1 MILLIKNNLVNLI
14 YQYFFLIRKIKIII
28 SKVINYYIIA
38 FIIFNPLFVSHNKYK
53 CKIIYKNEIYPL
65 IYKFKIPIRDFR
77 ALKKLRI
84 DLIFFDT
91 FRINL
96 NYMFAN
102 CRPLLEIYEHSEE
115 KTLIKL
121 NYDFKDEKSIREKLY
136 QEGDEKLRLD
146 EILRRYTLEHGG
158 AALLRLIWPYIT
170 AQFHYD

>member
-1 MILLIKNNLVNLI
+1 MKRYKIF
-14 YQYFFLIRKIKIII
+14 YQ
-28 SKVINYYIIA
+28 INPKQQTT
-38 FIIFNPLFVSHNKYK
+38 IIFNPLFVSHNKYK

-121 NYDFKDEKSIREKLY
+121 NYDFKD
-136 QEGDEKLRLD
+136 
-146 EILRRYTLEHGG
+146 
-158 AALLRLIWPYIT
+158 
-170 AQFHYD
+170 